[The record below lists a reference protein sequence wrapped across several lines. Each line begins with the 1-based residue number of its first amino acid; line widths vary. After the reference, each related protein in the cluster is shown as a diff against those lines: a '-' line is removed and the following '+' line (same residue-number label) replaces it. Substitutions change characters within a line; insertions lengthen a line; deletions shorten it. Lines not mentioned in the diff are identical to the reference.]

1 MNSNDLKNRTKIFA
15 LEIIKLIS
23 VFPNSNVARVISN
36 QILRSGTSVG
46 ANYRAASRAKS
57 EKDFVNK
64 LKICEE
70 ECDETIYWLELIE
83 ESGLLKNDLTQL
95 LIKEGNELTAIF
107 VASLNTMKSKMNR
120 KSI

>member
-46 ANYRAASRAKS
+46 ANYRAASSAKS